1 MTRDQK
7 AQIIVMFFR
16 YPVWCILAVPGLI
29 ALIYIKAGASKIAS
43 AGHKACL
50 LV

>member
-16 YPVWCILAVPGLI
+16 YPVWCILAAPGLI
-29 ALIYIKAGASKIAS
+29 ALFYVKAGASKAAS
-43 AGHKACL
+43 VAHKVRL
-50 LV
+50 IV